1 MRTYYFKSVE
11 AKISFKN
18 YKDLKFFSL
27 PEFCFTGRS
36 NVGKS
41 SLINAL
47 LNRKSIA
54 TTSNKPGH
62 TKKIFLFTVDKKFIL
77 VDLPGYGFA
86 RLSQK
91 KTSELS
97 ELLFHYIT
105 NRKNLKLVFILIDA
119 RRGIKNYDKIFMDF
133 LEKYQINYR
142 IILTKTDKISENE
155 KKSLAESLYFSKF
168 ARDNFPLFTSVKTK
182 KGIKDIRK
190 EIINS
195 LSIN

>member
-119 RRGIKNYDKIFMDF
+119 RRGIKNYDKI
-133 LEKYQINYR
+133 
-142 IILTKTDKISENE
+142 SENE
-155 KKSLAESLYFSKF
+155 KKSLADSLYFSKL
-168 ARDNFPLFTSVKTK
+168 AGDNFPLFTSVKTK